1 MRKKIIA
8 GNWKMNFGPV
18 STSDYFHELLPMI
31 SSNPQIK
38 DKINGGEISIELYV
52 PSISLF
58 TAMQSLSN
66 SDVLIKIGAQNIS
79 DKLEGAYTGEI
90 SVNMLSEISIK
101 ASIIGHSERRHIYK
115 ETNSEIN
122 KKIITAMSSNLD
134 VIFCIGETLEERNS
148 GTTIDIIS
156 EQITTGLANVNID
169 NNFKDLNLIIAYEP
183 VWAIGTG
190 LTASSADAQQIC
202 QKIRELISD
211 KYGEIIAHNI
221 HILYGGSVKSNN
233 TKDLLSQADIDG
245 LLIGGASL
253 KPDIFFSIIENSL

>member
-169 NNFKDLNLIIAYEP
+169 NNFKDLNLIEI
-183 VWAIGTG
+183 I
-190 LTASSADAQQIC
+190 
-202 QKIRELISD
+202 ELI
-211 KYGEIIAHNI
+211 
-221 HILYGGSVKSNN
+221 
-233 TKDLLSQADIDG
+233 KD
-245 LLIGGASL
+245 
-253 KPDIFFSIIENSL
+253 